1 MQRYQSKWTKTHAAG
16 VVTFGATEPVLTAL
30 DLAGFELRDMFLIG
44 INDDCGTLVLPA
56 EERAHAAAAALEPAF
71 AAVVK
76 PFAGSGGDWSV
87 QYTRRDRSGSTPD
100 RFVTDI
106 TRKDGTAT
114 KAAGRWIR

>member
-1 MQRYQSKWTKTHAAG
+1 MRRYQSKWTKTHAAG

-30 DLAGFELRDMFLIG
+30 DLNNFEIRDLFVIG
-44 INDDCGTLVLPA
+44 ISDDCGTLVMA
-56 EERAHAAAAALEPAF
+56 DESRARAAAAALEPAY
-71 AAVVK
+71 ATKVQ
-76 PFAGSGGDWSV
+76 PFERTADWSV
-87 QYTRRDRSGSTPD
+87 EYTRRDRDGTAPD